1 MNDQVEVMK
10 KIMEL
15 TDTMEEGL
23 AHVRNMLSE
32 RAPEKALPVLTD
44 SAHAFTSVEAAL
56 QPILHE
62 LPDNNIQERSDMFCR
77 ALKAM
82 VSEYENNKGLRAQEL
97 LQFFLE
103 PAFRNWQAELEDT
116 LKPYTFC

>member
-23 AHVRNMLSE
+23 AHVRNLLSE
-32 RAPEKALPVLTD
+32 RDPEKALPVLTD
-44 SAHAFTSVEAAL
+44 SAHAFANVEAAL

-62 LPDNNIQERSDMFCR
+62 LPDNNIQERSDMFRR
-77 ALKAM
+77 ALKTM
-82 VSEYENNKGLRAQEL
+82 VSEYENNEGLRAQEL

-103 PAFRNWQAELEDT
+103 PAFRNWKVELDNT
-116 LKPYTFC
+116 LKPYSLC